1 MTTALTPTELIH
13 HWTQVQQTMLACIAR
28 ASTEAERMAAARRLA
43 VINKTIADLRERAAA

>member
-28 ASTEAERMAAARRLA
+28 APTEAERMAAARRLA